1 MSEQTHLAFLWGNG
15 DGAEERCM
23 ARAIKGIVTCTSED
37 LCNISHV
44 WCVNFFPVPKL
55 IYPQLRRYFSIS
67 QRTTYALYS
76 YFMLQ
81 FFLLQKLNHVNTS
94 ALQWWRPTE
103 RLDKQSTAA
112 TAAAAVVRL
121 SELNRCEGWGLSLW
135 ISNAHWH
142 RLHPQHA
149 TALCN
154 SDGEQLAWQGG
165 HAEGEHSLRAGRQLH
180 PSAFSS
186 HPDQCSC
193 VTSQRHIQRD
203 NNHPLPV
210 PMPTLEFR
218 VPQTSDSACWR
229 YHALQMVSA

>member
-1 MSEQTHLAFLWGNG
+1 MRGEGRQ
-15 DGAEERCM
+15 
-23 ARAIKGIVTCTSED
+23 KKD
-37 LCNISHV
+37 LCNINQV
-44 WCVNFFPVPKL
+44 WCVHFFPVPML
-55 IYPQLRRYFSIS
+55 IYPQLKRYFSIF
-67 QRTTYALYS
+67 QRTTYSVYS

-81 FFLLQKLNHVNTS
+81 FFLLRKLNHANTS
-94 ALQWWRPTE
+94 ALQWWRPTK
-103 RLDKQSTAA
+103 RLDKQSQTA
-112 TAAAAVVRL
+112 TVAAAVVQL

-149 TALCN
+149 TALCH
-154 SDGEQLAWQGG
+154 SDGEQLAWRGE

-180 PSAFSS
+180 PSTFLS

-210 PMPTLEFR
+210 PMPSLGWILSGPNLWLCLLEIKFSSLKPKNNTR
-218 VPQTSDSACWR
+218 NKTDLSRNYLAQYQFKSLA
-229 YHALQMVSA
+229 